1 MEFNLINRS
10 DIREQDKPVIML
22 VMMNVITIIQNY
34 NRFVDAQK
42 EDNIPFPKIH
52 LEFKFINNKLII
64 LFNGKHTDASIDNWI
79 KINNNLTTY
88 KELLEEHKHKIIN
101 LTSDLEVYKD
111 YIEKEKDNIR
121 KEKEKIDIEW
131 QKIRSIQYKPEES
144 KYMSEDEI
152 RKKLE
157 EELYEEYED
166 YLDMLPS

>member
-22 VMMNVITIIQNY
+22 VMMNIMTIIQNY

-42 EDNIPFPKIH
+42 ENDIPFPKIR
-52 LEFKFINNKLII
+52 LEFKFINNKLTI
-64 LFNGKHTDASIDNWI
+64 LFNGKHTDISIDNWI

-88 KELLEEHKHKIIN
+88 KELLEEYKNKIIN
-101 LTSDLEVYKD
+101 LTSDLEAYKD
-111 YIEKEKDNIR
+111 YIEKEKEDIR

-131 QKIRSIQYKPEES
+131 QNLRSIQYKPEET
-144 KYMSEDEI
+144 KRMSEDEI
-152 RKKLE
+152 RKKIE
-157 EELYEEYED
+157 EELYEENED

>member
-22 VMMNVITIIQNY
+22 VMMNIMTIIQNY

-42 EDNIPFPKIH
+42 EDDIPFPKIH

-64 LFNGKHTDASIDNWI
+64 LFNGKYTDASIDNWI

-88 KELLEEHKHKIIN
+88 KELLEEYKYKIIN
-101 LTSDLEVYKD
+101 LTSDLEVYKN
-111 YIEKEKDNIR
+111 YIEKEKESIK
-121 KEKEKIDIEW
+121 KEKEKIDVEW
-131 QKIRSIQYKPEES
+131 QNLRSIQYKPEES
-144 KYMSEDEI
+144 KCMSEDEI

-157 EELYEEYED
+157 EELYEEYKD

>member
-22 VMMNVITIIQNY
+22 VMMNIMTIIQNY

-88 KELLEEHKHKIIN
+88 KELLEEHKRKIIS
-101 LTSDLEVYKD
+101 LTSDLKVYKD

-157 EELYEEYED
+157 EELYKEYED

>member
-10 DIREQDKPVIML
+10 DIREQDKSVIML
-22 VMMNVITIIQNY
+22 VMMNIMTIIQNY

-42 EDNIPFPKIH
+42 EDDIPFPKIH

-64 LFNGKHTDASIDNWI
+64 LFNGKHTDVSVDNWI
-79 KINNNLTTY
+79 KINNNLVTY

-111 YIEKEKDNIR
+111 YIEKEKENIR

-152 RKKLE
+152 KEKLE
-157 EELYEEYED
+157 EELRKEYED